1 MRVDGFERAVKECSC
16 SHALH
21 IGRDSSGSCLDRGC
35 DAWWQKGAILL
46 PRNFIMAQHAEF
58 SVPSL
63 VPLAVP
69 MEQIGNH
76 IGVSGKIHVTGADGS
91 EQGSWLPLTEWLL
104 SVLRRGSNIV
114 PNSPRATCNLLR
126 RLQHSPL
133 HHQGMLMFYL
143 QCDGIQS
150 PLTSIWHLF
159 FFNWHGFRGFNLCR
173 ASLIAFITSTCIIGG
188 CPTGHAINSASK

>member
-1 MRVDGFERAVKECSC
+1 MRVDGFGSAVEACSC

-46 PRNFIMAQHAEF
+46 PRNFIMAWPAEF

-76 IGVSGKIHVTGADGS
+76 IGVSGKIHDTGADGS
-91 EQGSWLPLTEWLL
+91 GQGSWLPLAEWLL
-104 SVLRRGSNIV
+104 SVLQRGSNIV

-126 RLQHSPL
+126 RLQHSPPPPPRNAHVL
-133 HHQGMLMFYL
+133 LAVWWNTKPPHFN
-143 QCDGIQS
+143 
-150 PLTSIWHLF
+150 LTSF
-159 FFNWHGFRGFNLCR
+159 FFFF
-173 ASLIAFITSTCIIGG
+173 
-188 CPTGHAINSASK
+188 P